1 MGYEIHHGG
10 RLGFRLRGQERFQY
24 PGRRD
29 PLFTEDGIRAA
40 IQGNLAEIEVG
51 RRPAVIARPRYQPY
65 QKHPKY
71 SGLLALYVHYLYLL
85 DKIEKREYPP
95 HMTPHLRR
103 EVMRFER
110 YREQFAFLREN
121 GITDEAEMERFQ
133 TRREETLAKLTKQRT
148 ILHVR
153 KRRRQDLYTAL
164 ADAEALAPSKALYEE
179 GLTGMEAEFERYME
193 AVALLEGSGIPRE
206 RLMEEKAEVY
216 EQLAELNREIRSER
230 RKLALCREIR
240 QQAPAMEEDI
250 RRTEEQWKE
259 AREHERRRR

>member
-1 MGYEIHHGG
+1 MA
-10 RLGFRLRGQERFQY
+10 
-24 PGRRD
+24 D
-29 PLFTEDGIRAA
+29 A
-40 IQGNLAEIEVG
+40 
-51 RRPAVIARPRYQPY
+51 
-65 QKHPKY
+65 
-71 SGLLALYVHYLYLL
+71 
-85 DKIEKREYPP
+85 
-95 HMTPHLRR
+95 
-103 EVMRFER
+103 
-110 YREQFAFLREN
+110 
-121 GITDEAEMERFQ
+121 
-133 TRREETLAKLTKQRT
+133 KQRT

-153 KRRRQDLYTAL
+153 KRRRQGLYTAL

-240 QQAPAMEEDI
+240 QRVPAMEEDI
-250 RRTEEQWKE
+250 RRTEEQRKE